1 MNKIIALFALLA
13 VSLAANAQQFVE
25 GTHYQRLADAPAHT
39 PGEPIEVVEVFWY
52 GCPACYQ
59 FSPLV
64 ERWLETRPVDV
75 EFSRVGAVLNPN
87 WRIHARAYYTAE
99 SLGVV
104 EQVHPALFRAIHEQR
119 NMLADANAIARV
131 FAQAGGVAQAD
142 FQRTWDS
149 FGVETRLRRGDQFA
163 RRARVNSTPTVV
175 VAGTYT
181 FGPASAGSYDGAIAL
196 LNFLIEQV
204 RGAPSVPIEPGTALP
219 QSAPATQQ
227 PSAQAEPVEPPA
239 ERETAGFPVW
249 MFIVG
254 GVIVLAGIGVMT
266 LRGRS

>member
-1 MNKIIALFALLA
+1 MNKIFTLLALLSI
-13 VSLAANAQQFVE
+13 SLTANAQQWVE
-25 GTHYQRLADAPAHT
+25 GTHYQRVGDAPAYT
-39 PGEPIEVVEVFWY
+39 AGEPIEVVEVFWY

-64 ERWLETRPVDV
+64 ERWLESRPADV

-87 WRIHARAYYTAE
+87 WRLHARAYYTAE

-119 NMLADANAIARV
+119 NMLGDANAIARV
-131 FAQAGGVAQAD
+131 FTQAGGVVQAD
-142 FQRTWDS
+142 FQRAWDS
-149 FGVETRLRRGDQFA
+149 FGVETRLRRGDQFS
-163 RRARVNSTPTVV
+163 RRTRVNSTPTMV

-204 RGAPSVPIEPGTALP
+204 RGAPSVAIESGTALP
-219 QSAPATQQ
+219 QASQVAAAESAA
-227 PSAQAEPVEPPA
+227 AEPTSTA
-239 ERETAGFPVW
+239 EEDGLPIW
-249 MFIVG
+249 LYLVG
-254 GVIVLAGIGVMT
+254 GVIVLLGIGVIT